1 MKLWQRIK
9 NYDWDTVFY
18 VIVLTVGLIYAVTVL
33 VYLFIN
39 LDWIILNAR
48 K

>member
-9 NYDWDTVFY
+9 NYEWDTVLY
-18 VIVLTVGLIYAVTVL
+18 VIVLTVGLIYAVIVL